1 MFLNLLI
8 RAINIKL
15 CFHYIIIFYFSLK
28 AIKNIFEWYV
38 CGLKNNNDNIKV
50 YNISAVMIC
59 FKFFSVVFYSIY
71 IVIRVNFNSYTWL
84 LNNTRLLL
92 WRVQILCIIEFNLTL
107 HIMFLHRFFYMY
119 NNNMLILLHKINI

>member
-8 RAINIKL
+8 GAINIKL

-71 IVIRVNFNSYTWL
+71 IVIRVNFNSYT
-84 LNNTRLLL
+84 
-92 WRVQILCIIEFNLTL
+92 
-107 HIMFLHRFFYMY
+107 
-119 NNNMLILLHKINI
+119 